1 MKINFISIKN
11 RIAAAAAAAAMAL
24 CLPLTAGAQHSDPYP
39 DYHEETF
46 MDMDFEPNILTPKVP
61 DSAKKAVAA
70 YQTKVARQLLADN
83 IVDIMRDDDVI
94 LVTIPTDDLFL
105 PNDTLLSTYA
115 SRSLDKL
122 LPMMRDPYM
131 YKVMIAMHTDDTG
144 SEFYREQLSLARLN
158 SIYDWM
164 LDKIDEGKIP
174 EEIVIIPFSLGSNE
188 PLKSN
193 DTRKNRR
200 ENRRLEVYFIPG
212 PRMIEEAQR
221 GTLR

>member
-1 MKINFISIKN
+1 MRINFIRIKKEL
-11 RIAAAAAAAAMAL
+11 AAAATAVASVL
-24 CLPLTAGAQHSDPYP
+24 CMPLTAGAQQTDPYP
-39 DYHEETF
+39 DYLEETF
-46 MDMDFEPNILTPKVP
+46 MDMDFEPNILTPNVP
-61 DSAKKAVAA
+61 DEVKKS
-70 YQTKVARQLLADN
+70 
-83 IVDIMRDDDVI
+83 DVI

-144 SEFYREQLSLARLN
+144 SEYYREQLSLARLN

-164 LDKIDEGKIP
+164 LDKIDEGRIP

-212 PRMIEEAQR
+212 PRMIEEARR

>member
-1 MKINFISIKN
+1 MS
-11 RIAAAAAAAAMAL
+11 
-24 CLPLTAGAQHSDPYP
+24 LTAGAQQTDPYP
-39 DYHEETF
+39 DYLEETF
-46 MDMDFEPNILTPKVP
+46 MDMDFEPNILTPNVP
-61 DSAKKAVAA
+61 DEVKKSVAA
-70 YQTKVARQLLADN
+70 YQTKVAQRLMTDN

-144 SEFYREQLSLARLN
+144 SEYYREQLSLARLN

-164 LDKIDEGKIP
+164 LDKIDEGRIP

-212 PRMIEEAQR
+212 PRMIEEARR

>member
-1 MKINFISIKN
+1 MRINFIRIKKGL
-11 RIAAAAAAAAMAL
+11 AAAATAVVLAL
-24 CLPLTAGAQHSDPYP
+24 CIPLTAGAQQTDPYP

-61 DSAKKAVAA
+61 DAAKKSVAA
-70 YQTKVARQLLADN
+70 YQTKIAQQLMADN

-144 SEFYREQLSLARLN
+144 SEYYREQLSLARLN

-164 LDKIDEGKIP
+164 LDKIDEGRIP

-188 PLKSN
+188 PIKSN

-212 PRMIEEAQR
+212 PRMIEKAQR
-221 GTLR
+221 GTLK

>member
-1 MKINFISIKN
+1 M
-11 RIAAAAAAAAMAL
+11 AAAATAVASVL
-24 CLPLTAGAQHSDPYP
+24 CMPLTAGAQQTDPYP
-39 DYHEETF
+39 DYLEETF
-46 MDMDFEPNILTPKVP
+46 MDMDFEPNILTPNVP
-61 DSAKKAVAA
+61 DEVKKSVAA
-70 YQTKVARQLLADN
+70 YQTKVAQRLMTDN

-144 SEFYREQLSLARLN
+144 SEYYREQLSLARLN

-164 LDKIDEGKIP
+164 LDKIDEGRIP

-212 PRMIEEAQR
+212 PRMIEEARR